1 MAEEIKCDSTE
12 FIKFYKAVA
21 NIDPEVKKQ
30 IRKHLM
36 QAAKPIVQDVK
47 NTVLA
52 LPSNRSVTGT
62 RKKKGESLGLRAS
75 IANAAKADFNGTG
88 RGAVAHIRISTS
100 KFMSASGRSRTLPY
114 YLEGRRKRAWRH
126 PVFGN
131 REVWTAQDPKPYLAS
146 TVFKHRDEFEKAV
159 SEAVD
164 QALQVI
170 DQKVD

>member
-36 QAAKPIVQDVK
+36 VAAKPIVQDVK

-52 LPSNRSVTGT
+52 LPSNRALQGT

-75 IANAAKADFNGTG
+75 VASAAKADFNGTG
-88 RGAVAHIRISTS
+88 RGAVAHIRISTT
-100 KFMSASGRSRTLPY
+100 KFMAVSGRSRTLPY

-126 PVFGN
+126 PVFGD
-131 REVWTAQDPKPYLAS
+131 REVWVAQQPKPYLAS
-146 TVFKHRDEFEKAV
+146 TVFKHRDNFEKEVQKAV
-159 SEAVD
+159 EE
-164 QALQVI
+164 ALQVI
-170 DQKVD
+170 DNKVD